1 MTIRQIQSIK
11 VQYWS
16 DKWRIEYY
24 LKDIMK
30 IDKKGQIT
38 VELLLLIS
46 FALIT
51 AILLANAIIDANE
64 LNVAM
69 ASARD
74 GAFEGISSNGL
85 AIYPK
90 ESYDNYSKDT
100 KKQPLLREKS
110 IKIIKI
116 NQTIKGKDNFNRTRI
131 QLKIYASSPDVRTKE
146 QKEAVGDRI
155 NYNVRKS
162 ITESFK
168 SENIT
173 NKLFNPAFSNKYSFT
188 TANVVWVWLLNF
200 KKEREKLR

>member
-1 MTIRQIQSIK
+1 MTIRPIQSIK
-11 VQYWS
+11 VQYWL
-16 DKWRIEYY
+16 DKWKI
-24 LKDIMK
+24 KDIMK

-69 ASARD
+69 ASARE

-90 ESYDNYSKDT
+90 ESYDNYSKDI

-110 IKIIKI
+110 IKIISI

-173 NKLFNPAFSNKYSFT
+173 NKLFNPAISNKYSFT
-188 TANVVWVWLLNF
+188 TANVVWVWI
-200 KKEREKLR
+200 

>member
-1 MTIRQIQSIK
+1 
-11 VQYWS
+11 
-16 DKWRIEYY
+16 
-24 LKDIMK
+24 MK
-30 IDKKGQIT
+30 MDTKGQIS

-46 FALIT
+46 FSLIA
-51 AILLANAIIDANE
+51 AIILANAIIDANE

-90 ESYDNYSKDT
+90 ESYDNYSKDFR
-100 KKQPLLREKS
+100 KQSLLREKN
-110 IKIIKI
+110 IKIVNIS
-116 NQTIKGKDNFNRTRI
+116 QSIKGKDIKGKDSFNRTRI
-131 QLKIYASSPDVRTKE
+131 QLKIYASSPNVKTKE
-146 QKEAVGDRI
+146 EKEAVGDRI

-162 ITESFK
+162 ITQSFK

-188 TANVVWVWLLNF
+188 TANVVWV
-200 KKEREKLR
+200 

>member
-1 MTIRQIQSIK
+1 MTIRPIQSIK
-11 VQYWS
+11 VQYWL
-16 DKWRIEYY
+16 DKWKI
-24 LKDIMK
+24 KDIMK

-69 ASARD
+69 ASARE

-146 QKEAVGDRI
+146 EEEAVGDRI

-173 NKLFNPAFSNKYSFT
+173 NKLFNPAISNKYSFT
-188 TANVVWVWLLNF
+188 TANVVWVWI
-200 KKEREKLR
+200 

>member
-1 MTIRQIQSIK
+1 MIKKIYKNIQ
-11 VQYWS
+11 V
-16 DKWRIEYY
+16 Y
-24 LKDIMK
+24 LKENIMK
-30 IDKKGQIT
+30 MDTKGQIS

-46 FALIT
+46 FSLIS

-90 ESYDNYSKDT
+90 ESYDNYSKDFR
-100 KKQPLLREKS
+100 KQSLLREKN
-110 IKIIKI
+110 IKIVNIS
-116 NQTIKGKDNFNRTRI
+116 QSIKGKDSFNRTRI
-131 QLKIYASSPDVRTKE
+131 QLKIYASSPNVKTKE
-146 QKEAVGDRI
+146 EKEAVGDRI

-162 ITESFK
+162 ITQSFK

-173 NKLFNPAFSNKYSFT
+173 NKLLFDWQKI
-188 TANVVWVWLLNF
+188 L
-200 KKEREKLR
+200 KKEKREDENKINKNFNSERK

>member
-1 MTIRQIQSIK
+1 MIKLIYINIQ
-11 VQYWS
+11 
-16 DKWRIEYY
+16 Y
-24 LKDIMK
+24 LKENIMK
-30 IDKKGQIT
+30 MDTKGQIS

-46 FALIT
+46 FSLIS

-90 ESYDNYSKDT
+90 ESYDNYSKDFR
-100 KKQPLLREKS
+100 KQSLLREKN
-110 IKIIKI
+110 IKIVNIS
-116 NQTIKGKDNFNRTRI
+116 QSIKGKDSFNRTRI
-131 QLKIYASSPDVRTKE
+131 QLKIYASSPNVKTKE
-146 QKEAVGDRI
+146 EKEAVGDRI
-155 NYNVRKS
+155 NYYVRKS
-162 ITESFK
+162 ITQSFK

-188 TANVVWVWLLNF
+188 TANVVWV
-200 KKEREKLR
+200 

>member
-1 MTIRQIQSIK
+1 
-11 VQYWS
+11 
-16 DKWRIEYY
+16 
-24 LKDIMK
+24 MK
-30 IDKKGQIT
+30 MDTKGQIT

-46 FALIT
+46 FAIIS

-90 ESYDNYSKDT
+90 ESYDNYSKDF
-100 KKQPLLREKS
+100 KKQPLLREKN
-110 IKIIKI
+110 IKIVKI
-116 NQTIKGKDNFNRTRI
+116 NQTIKGHDNFNRTRI
-131 QLKIYASSPDVRTKE
+131 QLKIYASSPDVKTKE
-146 QKEAVGDRI
+146 EKEAIGDRI

-162 ITESFK
+162 ITQSFK

-188 TANVVWVWLLNF
+188 TANVVWV
-200 KKEREKLR
+200 

>member
-1 MTIRQIQSIK
+1 
-11 VQYWS
+11 
-16 DKWRIEYY
+16 
-24 LKDIMK
+24 MK
-30 IDKKGQIT
+30 MDTKGQIT

-46 FALIT
+46 FALIS

-90 ESYDNYSKDT
+90 ESYDNYSKDF
-100 KKQPLLREKS
+100 KKQPLLREKN
-110 IKIIKI
+110 IKIVKI
-116 NQTIKGKDNFNRTRI
+116 NQTIKGHDNFNRNRI
-131 QLKIYASSPDVRTKE
+131 QLKIYASSPDVKTKE
-146 QKEAVGDRI
+146 EKEAIGDRI

-162 ITESFK
+162 ITQSFK

-188 TANVVWVWLLNF
+188 TANVVWV
-200 KKEREKLR
+200 